1 MSKFINLYEQVR
13 NLLGEADLEQDT
25 SIGEQPT
32 GEVPE
37 NPIGQ
42 DSPPE
47 GTSDETGIPEV
58 NETDYKTQLDSHINN
73 VSQMINKFRDFVTNP
88 KNTLDSIRD
97 NENFKS
103 LDAAINKDNLDK
115 NLDTLNSLFVS
126 NPTETQGS

>member
-1 MSKFINLYEQVR
+1 MSKFIKLYEQVR
-13 NLLGEADLEQDT
+13 SLLGEADLEQNT

-42 DSPPE
+42 DTPPE
-47 GTSDETGIPEV
+47 GTSDESGIPDV
-58 NETDYKTQLDSHINN
+58 NENDYKEKLDNHINN
-73 VSQMINKFRDFVTNP
+73 VSQMINNFKEFVTNP
-88 KNTLDSIRD
+88 NNTLDSIRD

-115 NLDTLNSLFVS
+115 NLDSLNSLFVS